1 MNTTPLAVER
11 HEREGRDVICVRGE
25 LDLTN
30 AGQLEHAL
38 AEGPG
43 HAVVLDLGHLTFID
57 SAGIRAIDRAHRR
70 RLEAGGSLIAV
81 APGDSRAA
89 SILRVAGFSAD
100 FVVGSLDQ
108 AVHQSSPDA

>member
-1 MNTTPLAVER
+1 MNATPLAVER
-11 HEREGRDVICVRGE
+11 HERGGCDVICVRGE

-38 AEGPG
+38 TEVRG
-43 HAVVLDLGHLTFID
+43 HALVLDLGHLTFID
-57 SAGIRAIDRAHRR
+57 SAGIRAIDRAHRWK
-70 RLEAGGSLIAV
+70 LEAGGSLVIV

-100 FVVGSLDQ
+100 FVVGSLEQ
-108 AVHQSSPDA
+108 AVLRSSSDA